1 MSTFTHIKHFF
12 PLAGQSCCLDQLG
25 APDLLQSI
33 FLYFMFRSVCSLMGF
48 FVSSRHV
55 GFSSP
60 LPFHVSHLISYICI
74 LVWLVIVSTDM
85 SLLRLFLFSSYSR
98 IDFLMSNKN
107 FDAESFAAVTF
118 SSVRNSFRLLVF
130 FSRHLLL
137 IPHFSFL
144 GQRKQP
150 DRVVHSIPV
159 CSVV

>member
-74 LVWLVIVSTDM
+74 LVWLVCIYGVPYTRSIRRLLQN
-85 SLLRLFLFSSYSR
+85 SLKVLPVNEL
-98 IDFLMSNKN
+98 
-107 FDAESFAAVTF
+107 A
-118 SSVRNSFRLLVF
+118 SSVVNSFGMLF
-130 FSRHLLL
+130 KF
-137 IPHFSFL
+137 IYC
-144 GQRKQP
+144 
-150 DRVVHSIPV
+150 
-159 CSVV
+159 CSKV